1 MSETILISE
10 LRAKIKSDPATKAM
24 LTPSSKNAI
33 FLDVDGDGPADFG
46 FLCSDLRGDT
56 LDTITIDFT
65 NDGDFDFYIYNC
77 QTPENVSFVSYQE
90 GSDVPM
96 LFTPTGDT
104 AKALYGLIAQILST
118 IRNFNGPEFAKFF
131 KELKATVVAGFNA
144 NQYAANKPLYVRDLR
159 ANLRGDAATK
169 DMLRP
174 AGKNAVLVDIDADG
188 PADFAFLC
196 SDVKGDLLDTI
207 AIDLTGEGLFNLY
220 LFNCLNPD
228 HAELVL
234 YSTDSE
240 APAQIVK
247 EGELYEK
254 TMEVAAKAVDALYN
268 FDAATFGETF
278 RGLKKQ
284 MIAFSEKK

>member
-10 LRAKIKSDPATKAM
+10 LRAKIMSDPTTKAM
-24 LTPSSKNAI
+24 LTPSSRNAI

-46 FLCSDLRGDT
+46 FLCSDLKGDV
-56 LDTITIDFT
+56 LDTIAVDFT

-77 QTPENVSFVSYQE
+77 QNPENAFCVYYAP
-90 GSDVPM
+90 GSNAPM
-96 LFTPTGDT
+96 LLT
-104 AKALYGLIAQILST
+104 KAQVENTLAMLLPMLDA
-118 IRNFNGPEFAKFF
+118 IRNFDAAAFAKFF
-131 KELKATVVAGFNA
+131 KGMKAAIVAHFADAGSS
-144 NQYAANKPLYVRDLR
+144 ANKTVLISDLR
-159 ANLRGDAATK
+159 AKIEGSAETK
-169 DMLRP
+169 AMIRP

-196 SDVKGDLLDTI
+196 SDVKGNMLDTI

-220 LFNCLNPD
+220 LYNCLNPD
-228 HAELVL
+228 GAELV
-234 YSTDSE
+234 YSPADVN
-240 APAQIVK
+240 APAEVVK

-254 TMEVAAKAVDALYN
+254 TMAVAAKAVEALYN

>member
-1 MSETILISE
+1 MSENILISE
-10 LRAKIKSDPATKAM
+10 LRAKIMSDPTTKAM

-46 FLCSDLRGDT
+46 FLCSNLRGDT

-65 NDGDFDFYIYNC
+65 NNGDFNFYIYNC
-77 QTPENVSFVSYQE
+77 QNPESATFVLYQD

-96 LFTPTGDT
+96 LFNPKGET
-104 AKALYGLIAQILST
+104 AEKLFKHIGNMQDMMC
-118 IRNFNGPEFAKFF
+118 NFDGPAFAKFF
-131 KELKATVVAGFNA
+131 QTMKALIVNGFKTRM
-144 NQYAANKPLYVRDLR
+144 YAANNGIFIKDLR
-159 ANLRGDAATK
+159 AKLLAAPETK

-196 SDVKGDLLDTI
+196 SDVKGNMLDTI

-220 LFNCLNPD
+220 LFNCLD
-228 HAELVL
+228 AERAELV
-234 YSTDSE
+234 YYPEDVT
-240 APAQIVK
+240 APEEVVK
-247 EGELYEK
+247 EGALYEQ
-254 TMEVAAKAVDALYN
+254 TMAVAAKAVEALYN

-284 MIAFSEKK
+284 MIAFSEK

>member
-1 MSETILISE
+1 MSENILISE
-10 LRAKIKSDPATKAM
+10 LRAKIMSDPTTKAM
-24 LTPSSKNAI
+24 MTPSSKNAI

-65 NDGDFDFYIYNC
+65 NNGDFNFYIYNC
-77 QTPENVSFVSYQE
+77 QNPESATFVLYQD

-96 LFTPTGDT
+96 LFNPKGET
-104 AKALYGLIAQILST
+104 AEKLFKHIGNMQDMM
-118 IRNFNGPEFAKFF
+118 RNFDGPAFAKFF
-131 KELKATVVAGFNA
+131 QTMKALIVNGFKTRM
-144 NQYAANKPLYVRDLR
+144 YAANNGIFIKDLR
-159 ANLRGDAATK
+159 AKLLAAPETK

-196 SDVKGDLLDTI
+196 SDVKGNMLDTI

-220 LFNCLNPD
+220 LFNCLD
-228 HAELVL
+228 AERAELV
-234 YSTDSE
+234 YYPADVN
-240 APAQIVK
+240 APAEIVK
-247 EGELYEK
+247 EGALYEQ
-254 TMEVAAKAVDALYN
+254 TMAVAAKAVEALYN

-284 MIAFSEKK
+284 MIAFSEK

>member
-10 LRAKIKSDPATKAM
+10 LRAKIKSDPITKAM

-56 LDTITIDFT
+56 LDTITVDFT

-77 QTPENVSFVSYQE
+77 QNPENAYCVYYAP
-90 GSDVPM
+90 GSNVPM
-96 LFTPTGDT
+96 LLT
-104 AKALYGLIAQILST
+104 KAQTTKTLDMLLPMLDA
-118 IRNFNGPEFAKFF
+118 IRNFDAAAFAKFF
-131 KELKATVVAGFNA
+131 KGMKAAIVAYFADAGRS
-144 NQYAANKPLYVRDLR
+144 ANKTVLISDLR
-159 ANLRGDAATK
+159 AKIEGSAETK
-169 DMLRP
+169 AMIRP

-196 SDVKGDLLDTI
+196 SDVKGNMLDTI

-234 YSTDSE
+234 YPADSE
-240 APAQIVK
+240 APEKVIK

-254 TMEVAAKAVDALYN
+254 TMAVAAKAVEALYN

>member
-1 MSETILISE
+1 MSETILVSE
-10 LRAKIKSDPATKAM
+10 LRAKIKSDPTTKAM

-46 FLCSDLRGDT
+46 FLCSDLRGDI
-56 LDTITIDFT
+56 LDTIAIDFT

-77 QTPENVSFVSYQE
+77 QNPESASFVFYQD

-96 LFTPTGDT
+96 LFTPKGET
-104 AKALYGLIAQILST
+104 AKALSGMIAQMLEM
-118 IRNFNGPEFAKFF
+118 IRSFNGAAFAKFF

-144 NQYAANKPLYVRDLR
+144 NQYAANKPILIRDLR
-159 ANLRGDAATK
+159 AKLLGAAATK
-169 DMLRP
+169 DMVRP

-207 AIDLTGEGLFNLY
+207 AIDLTGDGLFNLY

-228 HAELVL
+228 GAELVL
-234 YSTDSE
+234 YPADSE
-240 APAQIVK
+240 APEKVVK

-254 TMEVAAKAVDALYN
+254 SMAVAAKAVEALYN

-278 RGLKKQ
+278 RGLKEQ
-284 MIAFSEKK
+284 MIAFSENK

>member
-10 LRAKIKSDPATKAM
+10 LRAKIMSDPTTKAM
-24 LTPSSKNAI
+24 LTPSSRNAI

-46 FLCSDLRGDT
+46 FLCSDLKGDV
-56 LDTITIDFT
+56 LDTIAVDFT

-77 QTPENVSFVSYQE
+77 QNPENAYCVYYAP
-90 GSDVPM
+90 GSNVPM
-96 LFTPTGDT
+96 LLT
-104 AKALYGLIAQILST
+104 KAQMTNTLAMLIPMLDAIH
-118 IRNFNGPEFAKFF
+118 NFDAAAFAKFF
-131 KELKATVVAGFNA
+131 KGMKAAIVAHFADAGSS
-144 NQYAANKPLYVRDLR
+144 ANKTVLISDLR
-159 ANLRGDAATK
+159 AKIEGSAETK
-169 DMLRP
+169 AMIRP

-196 SDVKGDLLDTI
+196 SDVKGNMLDTI

-220 LFNCLNPD
+220 LYNCLNPD
-228 HAELVL
+228 GAELV
-234 YSTDSE
+234 YYPADVN
-240 APAQIVK
+240 APAEVVK

-254 TMEVAAKAVDALYN
+254 TMAVAAKAVDALFN
-268 FDAATFGETF
+268 FNAATFGETF